1 VNPETDMDLGARSH
15 MQALRA
21 KARAIELEIA
31 AVLETSR
38 WIGAR
43 CVNVYL
49 ALNEPSERWVATVMG
64 ENSTEFIR
72 YLTDELR
79 AINPRRALTIQLLFD
94 E

>member
-1 VNPETDMDLGARSH
+1 MNPEADMDLGARSH

-31 AVLETSR
+31 AVLEASR
-38 WIGAR
+38 WADAR

-49 ALNEPSERWVATVMG
+49 VLNEPMERWVATIEG
-64 ENSTEFIR
+64 DGSAELAR
-72 YLTDELR
+72 HLTDELR